1 MADFP
6 FGGTAGETPET
17 LRRRRAREAIILGQR
32 MPQSRGQ
39 AGLPSSFLTLTDRHE
54 RASGGDR
61 LSGHAERDGAVAP
74 TDITATNPDSP
85 FNADTA
91 AQRGMAMPARA
102 VIARGANRAAVVQ
115 WLRQNN
121 INPEGL

>member
-6 FGGTAGETPET
+6 FGETPET
-17 LRRRRAREAIILGQR
+17 LHRRRAREAIIFGQR
-32 MPQSRGQ
+32 MPQNRGE
-39 AGLPSSFLTLTDRHE
+39 AGLPSSFLTLTDR
-54 RASGGDR
+54 RASGDDR

-74 TDITATNPDSP
+74 TDAVAAIAATNPGTP

-91 AQRGMAMPARA
+91 ARRDCPWCEPRGRHS
-102 VIARGANRAAVVQ
+102 VAAP
-115 WLRQNN
+115 NN